1 MNSLPNQN
9 QPNQMQSEQIPPQ
22 LNHGGHELFDS
33 HEIIAG
39 MINVLDQFMIF
50 RSFMKDQTLVDILDR
65 QYTFIESQYN
75 LIVEA
80 FRTGQK
86 PSGSTGVYKM
96 TQPNDVVYGITPSQP
111 KKPNQSLQD
120 VKETGLSAHMLGL
133 LKSEASLMGM
143 AATEITNPVV
153 RRVIADSIPNFI
165 EMAYE
170 VFLYQNKHGYY
181 QVPQLAA
188 KDAQAMTQAYAP
200 ATQPV
205 QMPTPKSSQMLQ

>member
-9 QPNQMQSEQIPPQ
+9 QVNQNQSAQVPPKM
-22 LNHGGHELFDS
+22 NHGGHELFDC

-39 MINVLDQFMIF
+39 MINVMDQYMMF
-50 RSFMKDQTLVDILDR
+50 RSFMKDQELIGILDR

-80 FRTGQK
+80 FSTGQK
-86 PSGSTGVYKM
+86 PSSSTGVYKM
-96 TQPNDVVYGITPSQP
+96 TQSHDVTYGIKPSPP
-111 KKPNQSLQD
+111 KKPNQSLSD
-120 VKETGLSAHMLGL
+120 IKEAGLSAHMLGL
-133 LKSEASLMGM
+133 LKSEASLIGM
-143 AATEITNPVV
+143 AATEVTNPVV
-153 RRVIADSIPNFI
+153 RRVLADTIPNYI

-188 KDAQAMTQAYAP
+188 QDAQAMTQAYVP
-200 ATQPV
+200 AIQPV